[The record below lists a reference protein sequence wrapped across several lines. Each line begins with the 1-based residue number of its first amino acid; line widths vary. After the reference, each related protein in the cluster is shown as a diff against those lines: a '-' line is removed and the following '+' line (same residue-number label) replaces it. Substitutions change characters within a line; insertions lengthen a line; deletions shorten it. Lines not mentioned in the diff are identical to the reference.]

1 MLAEP
6 SLQVPSTIPLV
17 GWVSAGRP
25 TTDVSTEEGCI
36 SVQMDNVR
44 LPRPGMTT
52 FALKVRGSSM
62 IGAGIRDGDVVILEH
77 REARH
82 GQIVAALID
91 GESTLK
97 RYIEETGKA
106 PYLRAENPR
115 FPAIVPARELAIQGV
130 VVALLRTYK

>member
-1 MLAEP
+1 MNSAP
-6 SLQVPSTIPLV
+6 AASSTTIPIM
-17 GWVSAGRP
+17 GWISAGKP
-25 TTDVSTEEGCI
+25 VTGQELPEGCV
-36 SVQMDNVR
+36 SVQLDSVR

-62 IGAGIRDGDVVILEH
+62 TDAGIRDGDVVILEH
-77 REARH
+77 REALH

-97 RYIEETGKA
+97 RYIEEAGKA

-115 FPAIVPARELAIQGV
+115 FPVIVPARELAIQGV

>member
-1 MLAEP
+1 MTAP
-6 SLQVPSTIPLV
+6 AAISSPTIPIL
-17 GWVSAGRP
+17 GWISAGKP
-25 TTDVSTEEGCI
+25 VSGQELPEGCV
-36 SVQMDNVR
+36 SVQLDSVR
-44 LPRPGMTT
+44 LPRPGRTT
-52 FALKVRGSSM
+52 FALKVRGASM
-62 IGAGIRDGDVVILEH
+62 TGAGIRDGDIVILEH

-97 RYIEETGKA
+97 RYIEEAGKA

-115 FPAIVPARELAIQGV
+115 FPAIVPARELAVQGV